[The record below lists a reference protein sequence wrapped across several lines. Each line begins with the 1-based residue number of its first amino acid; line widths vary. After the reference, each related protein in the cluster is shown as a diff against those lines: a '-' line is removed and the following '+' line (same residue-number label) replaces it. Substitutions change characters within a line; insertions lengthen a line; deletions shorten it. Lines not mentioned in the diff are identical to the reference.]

1 MQTMHG
7 STGPNTLIITDILH
21 DDILSMNIVSDKH
34 EQASQSGWLGLH
46 KLIIVQSWYKH
57 LVMQV
62 AVFDLHTIKQS
73 ICSLIHS
80 LHLPIIQAVKEPCTR
95 NRCKQHK

>member
-46 KLIIVQSWYKH
+46 IPQRSMFQYTLRVI
-57 LVMQV
+57 L
-62 AVFDLHTIKQS
+62 
-73 ICSLIHS
+73 
-80 LHLPIIQAVKEPCTR
+80 R
-95 NRCKQHK
+95 G

>member
-34 EQASQSGWLGLH
+34 EQASQSGWLGLQVN
-46 KLIIVQSWYKH
+46 IE
-57 LVMQV
+57 QV
-62 AVFDLHTIKQS
+62 ASERDFILLSRGPFNFRCQWW
-73 ICSLIHS
+73 L
-80 LHLPIIQAVKEPCTR
+80 LPICAGTSIKLY
-95 NRCKQHK
+95 RCRDTHF

>member
-46 KLIIVQSWYKH
+46 KGH
-57 LVMQV
+57 
-62 AVFDLHTIKQS
+62 DLDMGDMHIDHAKVGER
-73 ICSLIHS
+73 L
-80 LHLPIIQAVKEPCTR
+80 LNKA
-95 NRCKQHK
+95 